1 MLVTFYAPKMLSMSQ
16 PKKSA
21 KPIWQHIPLYGQI
34 MIALVLAVGLGIL
47 LGAGEVGAEKAELIN
62 HLTIPCTLVLKALRA
77 LATPLIFLAVLH
89 SFLTASIPGRSGRRL
104 AFLLLTNTLVAIL
117 VGLFVANVLRPGTW
131 SRLSAP
137 SATSEV
143 TKTLDPW
150 GLLQETIPASILQ
163 PLVDNNVIQLIVL
176 ALSFGIVLRGLKTQ
190 QVEQGKT
197 DYVAIEQV
205 ITVLF
210 EAVIRI
216 LHWVIAL
223 VPLAVFGIV
232 AKTVALHGFA
242 PFNALGAFIV
252 AVLVALLVQTCYYLT
267 RVHFGSWVSPQRFLA
282 GGSDALIT
290 AFSTA
295 SSTPTMPITG

>member
-143 TKTLDPW
+143 
-150 GLLQETIPASILQ
+150 
-163 PLVDNNVIQLIVL
+163 
-176 ALSFGIVLRGLKTQ
+176 
-190 QVEQGKT
+190 
-197 DYVAIEQV
+197 
-205 ITVLF
+205 
-210 EAVIRI
+210 
-216 LHWVIAL
+216 
-223 VPLAVFGIV
+223 
-232 AKTVALHGFA
+232 
-242 PFNALGAFIV
+242 
-252 AVLVALLVQTCYYLT
+252 
-267 RVHFGSWVSPQRFLA
+267 
-282 GGSDALIT
+282 
-290 AFSTA
+290 
-295 SSTPTMPITG
+295 